1 MEDLLEHG
9 IDDKRAREILDFLTR
24 RARCDSFRFSNFTH
38 IDNQLCQSFILIP
51 DLAEK
56 SMFDNLLAYG
66 VNLHYDSGLSD
77 GISTVFL
84 PYSEDMHA
92 KFLSKLLEIAE
103 TANIWFYTGNF
114 YTKNF
119 LDKGE
124 TLESILMSR
133 DLCGE
138 ILDSGD
144 YGKSK
149 DN

>member
-1 MEDLLEHG
+1 M
-9 IDDKRAREILDFLTR
+9 RV
-24 RARCDSFRFSNFTH
+24 
-38 IDNQLCQSFILIP
+38 DNQLCQSFVLIP

-56 SMFDNLLAYG
+56 SKFNNLLAYG
-66 VNLHYDSGLSD
+66 VNLFYDNGLPD
-77 GISTVFL
+77 GMSTVFL

-92 KFLSKLLEIAE
+92 KFLSRILKIAE
-103 TANIWFYTGNF
+103 TSDIWFYAGHGMTE
-114 YTKNF
+114 NF

-124 TLESILMSR
+124 TLESVLMSR